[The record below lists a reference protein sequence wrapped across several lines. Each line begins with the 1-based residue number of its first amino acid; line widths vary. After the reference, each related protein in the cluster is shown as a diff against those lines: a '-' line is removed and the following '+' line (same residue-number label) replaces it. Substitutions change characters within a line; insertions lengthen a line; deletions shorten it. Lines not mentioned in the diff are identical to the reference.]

1 MRSIYAAWERSDF
14 SSAGAPAVDS
24 AAIRAGLRAGS
35 WAPACMV
42 TPGRIGGLPS
52 PDAQWRGHRDRQLA
66 GRAGCRTGAPAV
78 AGFAT
83 GSRSMD
89 PASDQTDGSAA
100 AMLAV
105 PGRLRLGGARRGHP
119 HAADP
124 HPVVRP
130 SRSIGLPGSAAGDA
144 PIITRPPAAHGTCAP
159 PRSRPAQLLERRE
172 HILGELRGPLDR
184 ARRMSG
190 ARLASR
196 RFRPCRRAT
205 LRRAP
210 ARHLSGSVTMAL
222 VNDGVASQPTL

>member
-1 MRSIYAAWERSDF
+1 
-14 SSAGAPAVDS
+14 
-24 AAIRAGLRAGS
+24 
-35 WAPACMV
+35 
-42 TPGRIGGLPS
+42 
-52 PDAQWRGHRDRQLA
+52 
-66 GRAGCRTGAPAV
+66 
-78 AGFAT
+78 
-83 GSRSMD
+83 
-89 PASDQTDGSAA
+89 
-100 AMLAV
+100 MLAV

-222 VNDGVASQPTL
+222 VNDGVASQPTLRLSHGKVVLSDLARAHKRASWCDHAGDGVVFGGTSRTDEGGGSAPRLRAVSPPRPAAAPRCHA